1 VADQFE
7 LSDVIA
13 ADPQTIYDAWM
24 SSAGHSAM
32 TGSPAVV
39 DPEIGGAFEAW
50 DGYITGR
57 TLALEPGRRIV
68 QSWRTSEFS
77 EGEGDS
83 QIDVELE
90 PDDRGTKL
98 TIRHT
103 GVPDGHFSYDRD
115 DWDERYF
122 EPMRRYFSSH

>member
-7 LSDVIA
+7 LSDVIP
-13 ADPQTIYDAWM
+13 ADPQAIYDAWM

-32 TGSPAVV
+32 TGSPAMV
-39 DPEIGGAFEAW
+39 DPEVGGAFEAW

-90 PDDRGTKL
+90 PDDRGTKI

-122 EPMRRYFSSH
+122 EPMRRYFSSP